1 MSLRSKLIRL
11 AHQQPSLREELLPL
25 LGRSK
30 VAADEIDLYALPPS
44 RSDIVEKFESFFGVK
59 AVDAW
64 SGGFGYSVNFTMPGR
79 MGAQELRKVL
89 EAREIRWIDFHH
101 GLMGV
106 GM

>member
-30 VAADEIDLYALPPS
+30 VAADEIDVYALPPS
-44 RSDIVEKFESFFGVK
+44 RSKIVKEVESLGVK
-59 AVDAW
+59 AKMAW
-64 SGGFGYSVNFTMPGR
+64 SGVHGYIVNFTMPGR
-79 MGAQELRKVL
+79 MDAEKLRKVL
-89 EAREIRWIDFHH
+89 AAREIRWVEFSH
-101 GLMGV
+101 GEMSV